1 MKKKPKALAT
11 VRQEAEKRLLQQ
23 TERLKSNSMLDLR
36 DLAHEL
42 GTHQI
47 ELEMQNEE
55 LRRAQEELEASR
67 SRYADLYDFA
77 PIGYLTFDKDG
88 LIREV
93 NLAGAGLLGED
104 RRRLINKPF
113 SVFVFKDDLDTF
125 RAHLR
130 QTLKK
135 ETRQIGE
142 IRIRRKDGSVL
153 PVQLQS
159 VAADGPE
166 GGSAFCRTAAIDI
179 TERKR
184 MEEAILHRAH
194 HDPLTDLPNRL
205 LFRDILSIELAK
217 AQRGKKRFAVLF
229 LDLDRFKY
237 INDTLGHDTGDM
249 LLKEAAERLRR
260 SVRASDTVSRM
271 GGDEFNILLTEISQA
286 GDIITIAQK
295 VADSFRKPYVISG
308 HEFNMSTSIGI
319 SIYPEDGE
327 SMDALFKNADIA
339 MYQVKEQGGNSY
351 KFFDETM
358 NIRLMERMRL
368 EGWLRQA
375 LDRSELEVHYQPQ
388 FTIEPRRMI
397 CAEALVRWRHPE
409 LGMLDPVRFLPIAE
423 EIGFITSIDEWVL
436 KTACAQFKEWHDAGL
451 PRLRVTVNLSAKALQ
466 KPDLVERIAG
476 ILRETGFDPHHLD
489 VEITESVAMRNLEQA
504 IPNMVKLAEMGVGI
518 SIDNFGTG
526 YSSLNYLKKLPVQK
540 LKIDKSFIRDIATD
554 SADRAIISAVTAM
567 ARDMKLGVI
576 VVGVETG
583 DQLEFLKSTG
593 CQEVQG
599 FLFSGPLPAEE
610 FRKLIASS
618 GATLSSGRRPSHETG
633 YGFPK
638 G

>member
-1 MKKKPKALAT
+1 MMKKKPKPLST
-11 VRQEAEKRLLQQ
+11 MRQEAEEKLQQQ
-23 TERLKSNSMLDLR
+23 TERLKRNSVLDMR

-67 SRYADLYDFA
+67 SRYANLYDFA
-77 PIGYLTFDKDG
+77 PTGYLTFDKDG

-93 NLAGAGLLGED
+93 NLTGAGLLGED

-130 QTLKK
+130 ETLKR

-159 VAADGPE
+159 VAAEDH
-166 GGSAFCRTAAIDI
+166 GGDSTYCRTAAIDI
-179 TERKR
+179 TERKQ
-184 MEEAILHRAH
+184 MEEVIQHRAH

-217 AQRGKKRFAVLF
+217 SRRGKKRFAVLF

-237 INDTLGHDTGDM
+237 INDTLGHDTGDQ
-249 LLKEAAERLRR
+249 LLKEVAERLRR

-271 GGDEFNILLTEISQA
+271 GGDEFNILLTEISNA

-295 VADSFRKPYVISG
+295 VADSFRMPYVISR
-308 HEFNMSTSIGI
+308 HEFIMSTSIGI
-319 SIYPEDGE
+319 SIYPDDGE
-327 SMDALFKNADIA
+327 SMEDLFKNADIA
-339 MYQVKEQGGNSY
+339 MYHAKGQGGNSY
-351 KFFDETM
+351 QFYNETM
-358 NIRLMERMRL
+358 NVRLMERMRL
-368 EGWLRQA
+368 ERWLRQA
-375 LDRSELEVHYQPQ
+375 LDRSELAVCYQPQ
-388 FTIEPRRMI
+388 FTIEPRQVI
-397 CAEALVRWRHPE
+397 GAEALVRWRHPE

-423 EIGFITSIDEWVL
+423 EIGFITAIDEWVL
-436 KTACAQFKEWHDAGL
+436 KTACAQMKEWHDTGL
-451 PRLRVTVNLSAKALQ
+451 PRLGVTVNLSAKQLQ
-466 KPDLVERIAG
+466 KSDFVERIAG
-476 ILRETGFDPHHLD
+476 NLREVGFDPHHLG
-489 VEITESVAMRNLEQA
+489 VEISESVAMRNLEQA
-504 IPNMVKLAEMGVGI
+504 IPNMISLAEMGVGI

-540 LKIDKSFIRDIATD
+540 VKIDKSFLQDIASD
-554 SADRAIISAVTAM
+554 SANRAIVSAVTAM
-567 ARDMKLGVI
+567 ARDMKLRVAA
-576 VVGVETG
+576 VGVETEE
-583 DQLEFLKSTG
+583 QLEFLKSTG
-593 CQEVQG
+593 CDEAQG
-599 FLFSGPLPAEE
+599 FLFGRPLPAEE
-610 FRKLIASS
+610 IRKLIV
-618 GATLSSGRRPSHETG
+618 L
-633 YGFPK
+633 
-638 G
+638 

>member
-11 VRQEAEKRLLQQ
+11 MRREAAERLQQQ
-23 TERLKSNSMLDLR
+23 TERLKSNSMLDMQ

-47 ELEMQNEE
+47 ELEIQNEE
-55 LRRAQEELEASR
+55 LRRAQEELDASR

-77 PIGYLTFDKDG
+77 PTGYLTLDKDG

-93 NLAGAGLLGED
+93 NLTGAELLGED

-113 SVFVFKDDLDTF
+113 SAFVFNDDLDTF

-130 QTLKK
+130 QTLKR

-142 IRIRRKDGSVL
+142 IRIRRKDGSVA

-159 VAADGPE
+159 IAAEGPE

-179 TERKR
+179 TERKK
-184 MEEAILHRAH
+184 MEEAIRHSAQ

-205 LFRDILSIELAK
+205 LFREILSIELAK
-217 AQRGKKRFAVLF
+217 AQRGKKRFAVLY
-229 LDLDRFKY
+229 LDLDRFKD
-237 INDTLGHDTGDM
+237 INDTLGHDTGDQ
-249 LLKEAAERLRR
+249 LLKEVAGRLRR

-271 GGDEFNILLTEISQA
+271 GGDEFNILLREISHA

-295 VADSFRKPYVISG
+295 VAESFGKPYVIGG

-319 SIYPEDGE
+319 SVYPEDGE
-327 SMDALFKNADIA
+327 SMEALFKNADIA
-339 MYQVKEQGGNSY
+339 MYHAKEQGGNSY
-351 KFFDETM
+351 QFYNETM
-358 NIRLMERMRL
+358 NVRLLERMRL
-368 EGWLRQA
+368 EGWLRQS
-375 LDRSELEVHYQPQ
+375 LDRAELAVYYQPQ
-388 FTIEPRRMI
+388 FTIESRQGI
-397 CAEALVRWRHPE
+397 CAEGLGRWRHPE
-409 LGMLDPVRFLPIAE
+409 LGMLDPARFLPIAE

-451 PRLRVTVNLSAKALQ
+451 PRLCVSVNLSAKELQ
-466 KPDLVERIAG
+466 KADLVERIAG

-489 VEITESVAMRNLEQA
+489 VEITENVAMRNLEQA
-504 IPNMVKLAEMGVGI
+504 IPNMIKLAEMGVGI

-540 LKIDKSFIRDIATD
+540 LKIDKSFLQDISTD

-567 ARDMKLGVI
+567 ARDMNLRVT
-576 VVGVETG
+576 VVGVETEE
-583 DQLEFLKSTG
+583 QLEFLKSTG
-593 CQEVQG
+593 CQEAQG
-599 FLFSGPLPAEE
+599 FLFSRPLLGEE
-610 FRKLIASS
+610 FRELIAS
-618 GATLSSGRRPSHETG
+618 RVVPR
-633 YGFPK
+633 
-638 G
+638 